1 MGRKFD
7 FEFGIFS
14 REVISEMSNDD
25 LKDHIVRFR
34 RMIKEAQS
42 LGQDTL
48 AFETEFC
55 YLDQERQYRLNA
67 DRVTK
72 KYNRVNRGNKQY
84 GE

>member
-7 FEFGIFS
+7 FEFSIFS

-25 LKDHIVRFR
+25 LKHHITRFR
-34 RMIKEAQS
+34 RMIKEAKS

-67 DRVTK
+67 EKATK
-72 KYNRVNRGNKQY
+72 KYNRVNRGNSQY